1 MNGPSFLS
9 WPIKDLAT
17 VGAHQQVLYAI
28 LQNFFGTMRTLKEI
42 GFALAK
48 CDLENQMPPLT
59 RTGLVDINMAS
70 LDDDLMGEKGLDFI
84 MIL

>member
-28 LQNFFGTMRTLKEI
+28 LQNFCGTIPSLKEI
-42 GFALAK
+42 GFALTK
-48 CDLENQMPPLT
+48 SDLEMQMPSLT
-59 RTGLVDINMAS
+59 RTGLVDINIAS
-70 LDDDLMGEKGLDFI
+70 LDDELMGGKDWTFL
-84 MIL
+84 